1 MIKNKLIIK
10 SILIQGQ
17 STPALTAEAVLN
29 SAKEYL
35 DSEGFTT
42 SNVTTNGTEYFL
54 SAGKSDYT
62 TKIAFKLKPGS
73 STSYFY
79 TGTDVNGKTAYGSS
93 SSFKVANAPLLVIS
107 YFYTN
112 GGFGIGFSFTSSEDG
127 IGFTSYKCF
136 LCKSA
141 TGVEYSRY
149 SSAFRRCET
158 GTQQAINVSDNKFG
172 IDTAVL
178 YKVSVDSGMLAG
190 LYIIQIPDRTNAL
203 DQEMSYGGLFAYLDG
218 YGKFLCLYRTPR
230 TLWAFKLDD

>member
-17 STPALTAEAVLN
+17 STPALTAEAALN

-42 SNVTTNGTEYFL
+42 NNVTTDGTEYFL

-73 STSYFY
+73 TTSYLY
-79 TGTDVNGKTAYGSS
+79 TGTDVNGTTAYGGS
-93 SSFKVANAPLLVIS
+93 SSFKFANAPLLVIT

-112 GGFGIGFSFTSSEDG
+112 GGFGIGFTFTSSEDAV
-127 IGFTSYKCF
+127 GFGNGKCF

-141 TGVEYSRY
+141 KGVEYSRY
-149 SSAFRRCET
+149 SSAFRRCDT
-158 GTQQAINVSDNKFG
+158 GTSQTINVSDNKFG

-190 LYIIQIPDRTNAL
+190 LYIIQLPDRTNPIN
-203 DQEMSYGGLFAYLDG
+203 QELNYGGLIAYLEG
-218 YGKFLCLYRTPR
+218 YGKFLCLQKTYR